1 MTPRWGR
8 YRRRSSARPCAWF
21 SLCLVSR
28 GSGHAWGSC
37 GSRRRRKR
45 EGPGAVGP
53 PTVGPRRRRPDFS
66 GCPRPGQGCTHF
78 TPSASP
84 SEEDDADK
92 DEELQSLLRG
102 AEERARAAVL
112 ARDRARHDLSLA
124 DGAQRE
130 LQRELLDKVKET
142 AAANVQLTAALAE
155 RDAAVN
161 CVNMLLHAMSAI
173 GQ

>member
-1 MTPRWGR
+1 M
-8 YRRRSSARPCAWF
+8 
-21 SLCLVSR
+21 
-28 GSGHAWGSC
+28 
-37 GSRRRRKR
+37 
-45 EGPGAVGP
+45 
-53 PTVGPRRRRPDFS
+53 
-66 GCPRPGQGCTHF
+66 
-78 TPSASP
+78 
-84 SEEDDADK
+84 
-92 DEELQSLLRG
+92 QSLLRG

-142 AAANVQLTAALAE
+142 AAANLRLTGALAE